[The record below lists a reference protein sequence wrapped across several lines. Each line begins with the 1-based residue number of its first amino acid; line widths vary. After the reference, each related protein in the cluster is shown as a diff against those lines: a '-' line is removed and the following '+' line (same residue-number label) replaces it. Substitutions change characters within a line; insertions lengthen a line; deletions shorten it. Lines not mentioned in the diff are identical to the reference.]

1 MPMNKVTEKAF
12 QIVEPL
18 VESMGYDLV
27 DLEYLVE
34 HGRWILRIFA
44 DKAEGI
50 TVDDCAAISSE
61 LGALL
66 DIKDL
71 FQHPYVLEVS
81 SPGLNRRLRRE
92 KDFLQAKGKR
102 IQVRMTAAVNGR
114 RNFTGFLKGVQN
126 GRIELQLEKGEAAL
140 NIQDVEKAHLIFEF

>member
-1 MPMNKVTEKAF
+1 MNKVTEKAF

-92 KDFLQAKGKR
+92 KDFLQAKGKK